1 MSKQSISIVNSS
13 GMRAATPENI
23 PLSNGDTLTFSAEDD
38 AATLL
43 CFSPDTAAVLTP
55 SPGASV
61 SIQAGSSVSFT
72 VGAVANAIYCSIVLP
87 AGSVPPESFDCGA
100 GAESGAT
107 LIVKTG
113 RMAVTTVFSGPNWQ
127 TGR

>member
-1 MSKQSISIVNSS
+1 
-13 GMRAATPENI
+13 MRAATPETI
-23 PLSNGDTLTFSAEDD
+23 PLSNGDTLTFSTEDD

-43 CFSPDTAAVLTP
+43 CFSPNTAAVLTP
-55 SPGASV
+55 LPGASV

-72 VGAVANAIYCSIVLP
+72 VAGAANGTYCSVVLP
-87 AGSVPPESFDCGA
+87 AGSAPPETFDCGA

-113 RMAVTTVFSGPNWQ
+113 RMAVTTVFNGPNWQ